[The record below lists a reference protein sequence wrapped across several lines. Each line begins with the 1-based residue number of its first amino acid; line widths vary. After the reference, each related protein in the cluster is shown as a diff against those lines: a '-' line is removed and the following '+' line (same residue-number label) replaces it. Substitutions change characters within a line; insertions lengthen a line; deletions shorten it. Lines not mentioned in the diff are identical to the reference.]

1 MNSLKTVKDN
11 FYLSKLEKT
20 YKIFIDIFF
29 IKSSFRTIYLLTAI
43 VTFLF
48 LYNSVSIDPGVKAQ
62 GQSTKPITI
71 EIPRGAQNPSNNQFY
86 IPPAAETFPGSQVA
100 WTNND
105 TVQHTATA
113 DDGSFDTGFINP
125 GQKASVTVTECRYHK
140 VSLQYTSMDDCYP
153 YFRKSFDCS
162 INARGV

>member
-1 MNSLKTVKDN
+1 MYLKSCTLYNLPLDTLRLISL
-11 FYLSKLEKT
+11 
-20 YKIFIDIFF
+20 
-29 IKSSFRTIYLLTAI
+29 I
-43 VTFLF
+43 VIVASLFLF
-48 LYNSVSIDPGVKAQ
+48 GYHDNTDLEVKAQ

-125 GQKASVTVTECRYHK
+125 GQKASVTVTNAGTIKYH
-140 VSLQYTSMDDCYP
+140 
-153 YFRKSFDCS
+153 CS
-162 INARGV
+162 IHPWMIAILTSGSPSTAANETATSNATSVSSSSIFT